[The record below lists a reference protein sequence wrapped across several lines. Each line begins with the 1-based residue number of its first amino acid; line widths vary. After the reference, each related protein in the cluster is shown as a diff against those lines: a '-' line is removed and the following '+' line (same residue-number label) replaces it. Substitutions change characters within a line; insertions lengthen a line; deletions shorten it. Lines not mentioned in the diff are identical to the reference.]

1 MPVKRRGD
9 KWQAQFR
16 FYDEDG
22 KQRSESRTFALKTDA
37 ENWLISRKQ
46 QSLQGRNKKLTTF
59 VYLFDHYF
67 AIYKEPYLR
76 ANTLASWNLA
86 RKAFLSNFS
95 EQTYVQN
102 INKDEYQ
109 RFITSYAQ
117 TRAHTTVLS
126 VNRILSEVFRYA
138 VDEGYINRSPAT
150 RVKIAGKKARNIQY
164 LSVTQIKRL
173 LSWISSAHFQRRRQ
187 RDVEIG
193 TMYAISFAILS
204 GCRLSEI
211 AALTYNDIDF
221 QNGIVH
227 VRRQLNTRKLA
238 KGNVEFTDLKTDA
251 SKRDIAMPVS
261 YLKSLLKLHADGDE
275 FIFYTQQNKPIQSS
289 VMSYALKTALHEA
302 HIDAEGFHF
311 HSLRHSHVALLLS
324 KGVDIY
330 AISKRLGHA
339 RFDITLNT
347 YAYLIDEQRQK
358 NDKKIIKALDSLI

>member
-16 FYDEDG
+16 YYTDDG
-22 KQRSESRTFALKTDA
+22 KQHSESRTFALKTDA

-59 VYLFDHYF
+59 IYLFDHYF

-76 ANTLASWNLA
+76 ANTLASWDLA
-86 RKAFLSNFS
+86 RKAFLSHFS
-95 EQTYVQN
+95 KQTYVQN

-109 RFITSYAQ
+109 SFITSYAQ
-117 TRAHTTVLS
+117 SRAHSTVLS
-126 VNRILSEVFRYA
+126 VNRILNEVFRYA
-138 VDEGYINRSPAT
+138 VDEGYINRSPT
-150 RVKIAGKKARNIQY
+150 SRVKVAGKKARDVQY

-187 RDVEIG
+187 RNVEIG

-211 AALTYNDIDF
+211 AALTYDDIDF
-221 QNGIVH
+221 KNGIVH
-227 VRRQLNTRKLA
+227 IRRQLNTRKLA
-238 KGNVEFTDLKTDA
+238 HGNIEFVDLKTDA
-251 SKRDIAMPVS
+251 SNRDIAMPKS
-261 YLKSLLKLHADGDE
+261 YLKSLKKLRAAGDE
-275 FIFYTQQNKPIQSS
+275 FVFYTQKNKPIQSS
-289 VMSYALKTALHEA
+289 VMSYALKTALANA
-302 HIDAEGFHF
+302 HINAEGFHF

-347 YAYLIDEQRQK
+347 YAYLIDEQKQK
-358 NDKKIIKALDSLI
+358 NDRKIVKALNDLI